1 MNKSIYSFLNE
12 VFVCSRGEPEH
23 VNEHVNLIAAAADFL
38 TEVQDFLDVLIC

>member
-12 VFVCSRGEPEH
+12 VFVCSRGEPER
-23 VNEHVNLIAAAADFL
+23 VNLIAAAADFL